1 MIMSIFLS
9 VTWVAV
15 LVAAYFIA
23 VRLLQKLALY

>member
-15 LVAAYFIA
+15 LVAGYFIA